1 MPCKATARQV
11 SQEFS
16 PGGAAVVPKRSPL
29 SRALRRA
36 RRFLI
41 APIGAAI
48 LAMFDTAV
56 LITTPRHLRRQ
67 TVCLI
72 RLDAIGDFILWL
84 ESAKRLRMYYREEQV
99 EVTLVANTAWASL
112 ARALDLADQ
121 VWELDT
127 IKFNRDWRYRAA
139 WVKKISTAGFEKVI
153 QPTHSREFGS
163 GDSLVRAT
171 RAPERVGSVGDSMNT
186 LPLLKRWADTWYS
199 RLVHCGDETR
209 MELLKNAD
217 FMRGL
222 GFADFRAHPPK
233 LPNAEA
239 LPSTPL
245 THNAYAVIVPGASSR
260 GKAWPIASYAE
271 VGRRLAAQGLSLVI
285 IGGHSDRAAADLLL
299 KELVAPAEDLVGQTS
314 LKELLSVMRNAR
326 IVISNDTGPAHI
338 AAAVGVPVICILGG
352 GHYGRFM
359 PYQVEAPTASD
370 LLPIA
375 VSVELDCFGCNWAC
389 VFQRR
394 PAEPMRCIKE
404 VTVDHV
410 WRRTVSCL
418 VNTQSRR

>member
-1 MPCKATARQV
+1 MP
-11 SQEFS
+11 
-16 PGGAAVVPKRSPL
+16 VVPKLSPL

-41 APIGAAI
+41 PAIGAVI
-48 LAMFDTAV
+48 KAMFDTAV

-84 ESAKRLRMYYREEQV
+84 ESAKRLRTYYREEQID
-99 EVTLVANTAWASL
+99 VTLVANIAWASL
-112 ARALDLADQ
+112 ARELDLADQ

-127 IKFNRDWRYRAA
+127 IKFNRDWHYRAA

-153 QPTHSREFGS
+153 QPTHSRDFAS

-171 RAPERVGSVGDSMNT
+171 KAPERLGSVGDSINT
-186 LPLLKRWADTWYS
+186 LPLLKWWADTWYS
-199 RLVHCGDETR
+199 RLVNCGDETR

-222 GFADFRAHPPK
+222 GFADFRAHSPK

-239 LPSTPL
+239 FPSTPL
-245 THNAYAVIVPGASSR
+245 THNAYAVLVPGASWS

-271 VGRRLAAQGLSLVI
+271 VGRRLAAQGLNLVI
-285 IGGHSDRAAADLLL
+285 IGGRSDRAAAELLL
-299 KELVAPAEDLVGQTS
+299 EELVAPAENLVDQTS
-314 LKELLSVMRNAR
+314 LKELLLVMRNAR

-338 AAAVGVPVICILGG
+338 AAAVGAPVICILGG

-359 PYQVEAPTASD
+359 PYRVEEAPTASD

-389 VFQRR
+389 VFPRR
-394 PAEPMRCIKE
+394 PAEPARCVKE
-404 VTVDHV
+404 VTVEHV